1 MIQAIGATPGYPPN
15 PTASTGTLTA
25 QLATLEGQLA
35 ECLHCAT
42 ANTAAGKAK
51 IQALTT
57 RIQALRARL
66 EEARNADSIQ
76 PPLRAPAPVMDDLKA
91 ARNPMDQG
99 RKASSGSLGVNIDLN
114 A

>member
-1 MIQAIGATPGYPPN
+1 MIQPIGSTQGYPPT
-15 PTASTGTLTA
+15 PTASTGALTA

-66 EEARNADSIQ
+66 E
-76 PPLRAPAPVMDDLKA
+76 A
-91 ARNPMDQG
+91 ARNSNPAQSPPRAPMPGMDDPNAN
-99 RKASSGSLGVNIDLN
+99 RNTRDERPKASSGSLGVNVDLN

>member
-1 MIQAIGATPGYPPN
+1 MIQPIGSTPGYPPTS
-15 PTASTGTLTA
+15 TASTGALTA

-66 EEARNADSIQ
+66 EEARNANSAK
-76 PPLRAPAPVMDDLKA
+76 PPPRASMPGMDDPNA
-91 ARNPMDQG
+91 NRNPMDQ
-99 RKASSGSLGVNIDLN
+99 RPKASSVSLGVNVDLN